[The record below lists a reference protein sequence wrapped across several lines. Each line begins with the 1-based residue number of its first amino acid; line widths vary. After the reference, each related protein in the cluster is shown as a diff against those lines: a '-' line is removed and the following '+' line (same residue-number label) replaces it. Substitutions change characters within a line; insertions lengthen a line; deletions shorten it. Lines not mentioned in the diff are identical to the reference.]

1 MTSDSLN
8 LTEALYRALHTPLGI
23 VLRSSA
29 PDKLR
34 QKLYA
39 ERKKL
44 ADPQLDCLRFAT
56 SRTLPESELL
66 IVKKGEPNDD

>member
-1 MTSDSLN
+1 MTKGPVTLI
-8 LTEALYRALHTPLGI
+8 EALYAALHSPLGV
-23 VLRSSA
+23 VLSSSV

-44 ADPQLDCLRFAT
+44 ADPQLDSLRFAT
-56 SRTLPESELL
+56 SRTMPESELL
-66 IVKKGEPNDD
+66 IVKKGEPNAD